1 MRHRFTVSGWMA
13 LLLIV
18 AAPMTAAGA
27 GGQAA
32 PREDPIVPPPSAP
45 ASVTE
50 APGGHWASYPDG
62 GLISP
67 FAVGG
72 VISAGGCSYRQAND
86 NPHIS
91 STAPLAASVH
101 GWWQYAGGT
110 CPSKNNVDVTLQ
122 GFFCSV
128 GGCGWITVASSSVD
142 VVAGTGGTLGRVTA
156 RRTCSSGGQLVGF
169 RGLTDVD
176 LISISDPSGVQTSPI
191 VNLMCVP

>member
-91 STAPLAASVH
+91 ARRHWLLLSTDGGSMLVELVPRRTTLTLPSRGSSVASV
-101 GWWQYAGGT
+101 GAGGS
-110 CPSKNNVDVTLQ
+110 PSHLARSTWLLVRAAPWAGLRLEEPVPR
-122 GFFCSV
+122 V
-128 GGCGWITVASSSVD
+128 GSLLAS
-142 VVAGTGGTLGRVTA
+142 AG
-156 RRTCSSGGQLVGF
+156 
-169 RGLTDVD
+169 
-176 LISISDPSGVQTSPI
+176 
-191 VNLMCVP
+191 